1 MKTINIFLF
10 SILFLTNI
18 AQADE
23 KLYSFIG
30 VQTSATNYDGKNT
43 PTLGL
48 RYGKQSQNFRT
59 SFSYNYGKHSKD
71 SYHTLLLEMDSGI
84 FSETFSSSLF
94 RPYLG
99 GAVGMIEH
107 INSKDNDR
115 GYLFGIN
122 TGLTYLFNENIDFD
136 LNYRFLRS
144 AKLKDLDTINELTFA
159 MHYFY

>member
-10 SILFLTNI
+10 SIFFLTNI
-18 AQADE
+18 IQANE

-59 SFSYNYGKHSKD
+59 LFSYNYGKHSKD
-71 SYHTLLLEMDSGI
+71 SYHTLLIEMDRGI
-84 FSETFSSSLF
+84 FKEAFSESLF
-94 RPYLG
+94 KPYIG
-99 GAVGMIEH
+99 GALGIIQH
-107 INSKDNDR
+107 SNRKDDR
-115 GYLFGIN
+115 GYLYGVN
-122 TGLTYLFNENIDFD
+122 TGLTYLYNEDVDFD
-136 LNYRFLRS
+136 INYRFLKS
-144 AKLKDLDTINELTFA
+144 TKLKDLDTINELTFA